1 LGQDET
7 GNRQLAQSAAV
18 DKPGGQSQ
26 GNAMFWTLS
35 QVAIGGAIGSVL
47 RYLTV
52 AAFGAPWAVVA
63 VNVLGSFVIGV
74 LFVVLATRAALS
86 PVLLAGV
93 LGGFTT
99 FSAFSLDALKLWQSG
114 QTVQAVLYVGLSV
127 GLSLLAVALGAALA
141 KGALG

>member
-1 LGQDET
+1 MRPTVDNSLRQPQ
-7 GNRQLAQSAAV
+7 GNLMFLTLAQ
-18 DKPGGQSQ
+18 
-26 GNAMFWTLS
+26 
-35 QVAIGGAIGSVL
+35 VALGGAIGSVV

-52 AAFGAPWAVVA
+52 TMVGAPFGTAL
-63 VNVLGSFVIGV
+63 VNVVGSFAMGA
-74 LFVVLATRAALS
+74 LFVTLTARTNL
-86 PVLLAGV
+86 PPLLMTGV

-114 QTVQAVLYVGLSV
+114 QTVQAALYIGASV

>member
-1 LGQDET
+1 MAEGASGGSILAKMKPAT
-7 GNRQLAQSAAV
+7 GRRPKARRLTNR
-18 DKPGGQSQ
+18 
-26 GNAMFWTLS
+26 
-35 QVAIGGAIGSVL
+35 
-47 RYLTV
+47 
-52 AAFGAPWAVVA
+52 
-63 VNVLGSFVIGV
+63 V

-86 PVLLAGV
+86 PLLLAGV

-99 FSAFSLDALKLWQSG
+99 VSAFSLDALKLWQSG

>member
-1 LGQDET
+1 MFLT
-7 GNRQLAQSAAV
+7 LAQ
-18 DKPGGQSQ
+18 
-26 GNAMFWTLS
+26 
-35 QVAIGGAIGSVL
+35 VALGGAIGSVA

-52 AAFGAPWAVVA
+52 SSVSAPLATLL
-63 VNVLGSFVIGV
+63 VNVAGSFAIGV
-74 LFVVLATRAALS
+74 LFIALSSRTALS
-86 PVLLAGV
+86 PLLMTGF

-114 QTVQAVLYVGLSV
+114 QFVQAALYIGASV

>member
-1 LGQDET
+1 
-7 GNRQLAQSAAV
+7 
-18 DKPGGQSQ
+18 
-26 GNAMFWTLS
+26 MFWTLS

-63 VNVLGSFVIGV
+63 VNVLGSFVMGV

-99 FSAFSLDALKLWQSG
+99 FSAFSLDAFKLWQSG

>member
-1 LGQDET
+1 
-7 GNRQLAQSAAV
+7 
-18 DKPGGQSQ
+18 
-26 GNAMFWTLS
+26 MFWTLS

-63 VNVLGSFVIGV
+63 VNVLGSFVMGM

-86 PVLLAGV
+86 PLLLAGV

-99 FSAFSLDALKLWQSG
+99 FSAFSADAMVLARDGAPVVAGAYLVG
-114 QTVQAVLYVGLSV
+114 TLTLCLAAVWLGGRWGRVRGV
-127 GLSLLAVALGAALA
+127 VA
-141 KGALG
+141 